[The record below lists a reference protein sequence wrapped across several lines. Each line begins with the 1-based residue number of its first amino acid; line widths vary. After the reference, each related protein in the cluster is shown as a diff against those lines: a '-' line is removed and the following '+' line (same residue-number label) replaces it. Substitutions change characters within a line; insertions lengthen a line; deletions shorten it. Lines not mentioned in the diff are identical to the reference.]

1 MSHDSKELTAEI
13 ATDMAFRTVYGHWW
27 GYLVNHDVFGFG
39 DRNLF
44 WLFIQANLNSKDI
57 Y

>member
-1 MSHDSKELTAEI
+1 VSHDSKELTAEI